1 MDHELHVAC
10 CIHQEEKFVVAL
22 SYPRLASKTAR
33 SCLKFKATRYNVKK
47 KTTRYSSCH
56 LNEMRISVSYYN

>member
-10 CIHQEEKFVVAL
+10 WIHDVEKKLCIHEEEKFVVAL

-33 SCLKFKATRYNVKK
+33 SCLKFKATGYFS
-47 KTTRYSSCH
+47 YH
-56 LNEMRISVSYYN
+56 LNETRISVSNN